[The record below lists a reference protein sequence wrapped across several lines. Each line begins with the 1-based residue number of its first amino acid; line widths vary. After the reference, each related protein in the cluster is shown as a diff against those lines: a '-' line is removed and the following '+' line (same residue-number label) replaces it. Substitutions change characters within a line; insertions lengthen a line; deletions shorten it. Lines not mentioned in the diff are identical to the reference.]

1 MKIIKYYSLL
11 TNNIFSNKKL
21 IRKMLNFPADRAI
34 TIVLNQSKNE
44 NQRLRRLQT
53 NNLYKNI
60 EYFVYFYQYFFNFLI
75 F

>member
-1 MKIIKYYSLL
+1 
-11 TNNIFSNKKL
+11 
-21 IRKMLNFPADRAI
+21 MLNFPADRAI
-34 TIVLNQSKNE
+34 TIVQNQSKNE